1 MEGDHKKPEQGNES
15 DQALQADEGTQ
26 VLKEAEN
33 EDQYE
38 QAFGLTSSRVE
49 QILAALEIPRLRDR
63 ILNELSGQTDNDK
76 MIVDRVRSTAAILG
90 IDYPDALKANQN
102 FVASMAKGK
111 MKPLD
116 AVLTDDI
123 WDGKDNKERIFIAAL
138 IRQAVS
144 GFELDQVD
152 ELIHRL
158 AKSNP
163 RKKASIIENA
173 ETSAPLQIPPQWP
186 FKVDGK
192 WALTG
197 DEDRTNSGFT
207 SAGGKLSN

>member
-15 DQALQADEGTQ
+15 AQALQTDEVTQ
-26 VLKEAEN
+26 TLNEAEK
-33 EDQYE
+33 EDQYV
-38 QAFGLTSSRVE
+38 QAFGLPSSRVE

-90 IDYPDALKANQN
+90 MDYPEALKANQN

-116 AVLTDDI
+116 AVLTDDV

-138 IRQAVS
+138 TRQAVS

-152 ELIHRL
+152 KLIQRL
-158 AKSNP
+158 ARSNP
-163 RKKASIIENA
+163 RKKPSIIENA
-173 ETSAPLQIPPQWP
+173 ATATPMKISPQWP
-186 FKVDGK
+186 FKVDEK
-192 WALTG
+192 WTFTG
-197 DEDRTNSGFT
+197 DEDHTNSGFT
-207 SAGGKLSN
+207 TAAGKVSN